1 MVGQLDALLD
11 VVLLDD
17 GGGQVV
23 GFVDVLERGLE
34 VVVAVGSDVR

>member
-1 MVGQLDALLD
+1 MVGQFDALLD

-23 GFVDVLERGLE
+23 GLVDVLERGLE
-34 VVVAVGSDVR
+34 VVVAVGSYVR